1 MAQIGN
7 KQNSHLNGL
16 WAAHARKR
24 TGEKRHTNK
33 VRRRLDKATI
43 KNWGNDWRERKRAR

>member
-24 TGEKRHTNK
+24 TGEKRQTSK
-33 VRRRLDKATI
+33 ARRRLGKAVI
-43 KNWGNDWRERKRAR
+43 AKWNEWRERKRGR